1 MNSVKTIKM
10 NAKQEFLNEIRNK
23 SKVLCSIITYYKKGK
38 EEDYHLTTGWTDE
51 DLEIFL
57 KSIDFEYDDGYGTQ
71 LLYGNIWYDD
81 GTWSERV
88 EYDGSENWLHK
99 KVPEIPKFLIRKDKE
114 RDKKF
119 NELGI

>member
-1 MNSVKTIKM
+1 M

-99 KVPEIPKFLIRKDKE
+99 KVPEIQKFLIRKDKE